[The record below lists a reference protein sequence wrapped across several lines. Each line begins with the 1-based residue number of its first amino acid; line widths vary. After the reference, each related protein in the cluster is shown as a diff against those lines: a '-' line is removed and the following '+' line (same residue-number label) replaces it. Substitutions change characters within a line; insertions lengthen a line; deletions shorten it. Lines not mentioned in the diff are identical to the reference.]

1 MYVRLFLVAF
11 FYLMSSAAFAAGGE
25 GACALPNAGEEIA
38 EQGITGNTELN
49 EDEKF
54 KKAVSLEGQYWSI
67 RRGGSD
73 AVQLTGKRTQNA
85 AAYARAKMTVND
97 ELLQTD
103 GNININVKYAQ
114 VKNESWITT
123 VSSDAPGEANYRID
137 NIQKYMKKVEAE
149 YAKVGNTLND
159 TTRKY
164 ITEYLQANE
173 AGGGDLLLN
182 EVSGLPGMHAEVQA
196 FNRIVNLAEDEGVTL
211 TAQELNK
218 ITIATVRVSK
228 DPVKIGA
235 DFVACPNCS
244 GILNGAGVNI
254 ITDNLPD

>member
-11 FYLMSSAAFAAGGE
+11 FYLMSSVAFAAGGE

-38 EQGITGNTELN
+38 EQGITGNTELD
-49 EDEKF
+49 EDETF

-67 RRGGSD
+67 RRSRTD
-73 AVQLTGKRTQNA
+73 LARLSGKRTQNA
-85 AAYARAKMTVND
+85 AAYARAKMSVND

-103 GNININVKYAQ
+103 GSININVKYAQ

-123 VSSDAPGEANYRID
+123 VSSEAPGETRYRIN
-137 NIQKYMKKVEAE
+137 NIQKYMEKVEAE
-149 YAKVGNTLND
+149 YASVDNKLND
-159 TTRKY
+159 ITRKY
-164 ITEYLQANE
+164 IAEYLQANE
-173 AGGGDLLLN
+173 AGGSDLLLN
-182 EVSGLPGMHAEVQA
+182 ELSGLPGMHAEVQA
-196 FNRIVNLAEDEGVTL
+196 FNRIVYLAEKEGVTL
-211 TAQELNK
+211 TEQELKK

-228 DPVKIGA
+228 DPVKTGA

-254 ITDNLPD
+254 ITDNLPN